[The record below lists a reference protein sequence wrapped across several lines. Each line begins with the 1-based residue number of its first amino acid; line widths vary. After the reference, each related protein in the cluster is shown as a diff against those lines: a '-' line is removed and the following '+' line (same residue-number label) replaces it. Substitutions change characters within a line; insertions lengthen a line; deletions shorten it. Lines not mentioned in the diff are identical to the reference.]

1 MVDRPYANSQWT
13 LARFRSFIM
22 SALRG
27 AKWPP
32 KYQALRQAY
41 VKTGVNPATGRM
53 CKLHK
58 CAICGNLFPQK
69 DMAVDHIHPVI
80 PIDGFDC
87 EGFLGYNWEQVLRR
101 LFVES
106 DGLQAVCK
114 PCHNLKTS
122 DERKLRKISKKEYG
136 TIHK

>member
-1 MVDRPYANSQWT
+1 MVDKPFANKQWT

-69 DMAVDHIHPVI
+69 DMAVDHIHPGI

-87 EGFLGYNWEQVLRR
+87 EGFLGYNWDQVLRR